1 MRICLR
7 RLLVAVLFAAPVVQA
22 ATFDLQTAT
31 VADIQAAMD
40 AGALSSEKLV
50 QLYLDRIEAYDKHG
64 PKINAVITLNPRAL
78 QEARALDAERKK
90 SGPRSQLHG
99 VPVVFKD
106 LVDIAGL
113 PTTAGHAP
121 FGAPVPLRDATIV
134 TRLRGA
140 GAVMLA
146 KVSTRNWFGSD
157 EQHPIGDTLNPYH
170 PGRSPGFT
178 SNGSGAAM
186 AAWFSALAIGTDN
199 SASVQH
205 PAANCSV
212 VGMVATQGMVS
223 RAGVIPNGATQDRP
237 GPLARSVYDVAA
249 MMSAIS
255 GWDAEDLMTFRGMG
269 HFPQGDWSK
278 QLDAADIRGKRIGVL
293 REMIYEGPNHEE
305 GRAIHERALEDMRKA
320 GAVIVDPVLTGID
333 LKRQTLGAFT
343 GTSSYEQ
350 LQFQNAYLARLG
362 PATKWKSI
370 EEMLEKTVGPV
381 RQLSPP
387 ERSADYLA
395 RYRTREMFIKLIH
408 DTMDKFALDAIALPY
423 RTYPPEPSPG
433 PRPPES
439 TTNLTSSMGLP
450 AVIVPGGYTTEN
462 LPIGIQILGR
472 QHSELTLLKIAHGY
486 EQASKRRKPPALTP
500 ALPGERFD
508 Y

>member
-1 MRICLR
+1 
-7 RLLVAVLFAAPVVQA
+7 VLAFCVLASLIEPFAGA

-50 QLYLDRIEAYDKHG
+50 QLYLNRIEAYDKAG

-78 QEARALDAERKK
+78 DEARALDAERKTK
-90 SGPRSQLHG
+90 GPRSQLHG

-121 FGAPVPLRDATIV
+121 FGAPVPQRDATIV
-134 TRLRGA
+134 ARLRAA

-146 KVSTRNWFGSD
+146 KVSTRNWFGRD
-157 EQHPIGDTLNPYH
+157 DQHPIGHTLNPYH

-186 AAWFSALAIGTDN
+186 AAYFAALAIGTDN

-205 PAANCSV
+205 PSANSSLA
-212 VGMVATQGMVS
+212 GMVATQGMVS

-237 GPLARSVYDVAA
+237 GPMARSVYDVAA
-249 MMSAIS
+249 MLSVISA
-255 GWDAEDLMTFRGMG
+255 WDAEDLMTMHGVG

-278 QLDAADIRGKRIGVL
+278 ELAPSDIRGKRIGVL
-293 REMIYEGPNHEE
+293 REMIYDGPNHAE

-320 GAVIVDPVLTGID
+320 GAVVVDPVLTGID
-333 LKRQTLGAFT
+333 LKTQTLGAYT
-343 GTSSYEQ
+343 GTSSFEE

-362 PATKWKSI
+362 SATKWKSI
-370 EEMLEKTVGPV
+370 EEMLEKTVGEV
-381 RQLSPP
+381 RRLPSPD
-387 ERSADYLA
+387 RSPDYLA
-395 RYRTREMFIKLIH
+395 RYRTRAMFIQLIH
-408 DTMDKFALDAIALPY
+408 DTMDKFDLDAIALPY
-423 RTYPPEPSPG
+423 RTYPPEPYPG
-433 PRPPES
+433 PRPAES

-450 AVIVPGGYTTEN
+450 AVIVPGGYTREN

-472 QHSELTLLKIAHGY
+472 QYSELTLLEIAFGY
-486 EQASKRRKPPALTP
+486 EQASKRRKTPEITPPLA
-500 ALPGERFD
+500 GEKFD